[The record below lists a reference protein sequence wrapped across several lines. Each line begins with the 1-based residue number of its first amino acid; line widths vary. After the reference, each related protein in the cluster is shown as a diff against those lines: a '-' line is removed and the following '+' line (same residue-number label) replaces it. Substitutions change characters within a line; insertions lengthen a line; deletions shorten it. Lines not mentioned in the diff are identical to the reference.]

1 MTRATPDVAVL
12 VVPDCPH
19 QAGAERLMRDVLVA
33 AGLGDVDIRT
43 TVVDTEQQAVELD
56 FGGSPSFRIDGRD
69 PFPSTGPPRLACRLY
84 RTEAGLAGLPDHA
97 GLLAA
102 LTST

>member
-1 MTRATPDVAVL
+1 MSRATPDVAVL

-19 QAGAERLMRDVLVA
+19 QAGAERLMRDALVA
-33 AGLGDVDIRT
+33 AGLGHLDIRT
-43 TVVDTEQQAVELD
+43 TVVDTEQRAVELD
-56 FGGSPSFRIDGRD
+56 FTGSPSFRIDGLD
-69 PFPSTGPPRLACRLY
+69 PFPVAGPPSLACRLY
-84 RTEAGLAGLPDHA
+84 RTEAGLAGLPDRA